1 MIVNGD
7 KKIIQQPI
15 SLKDYLLSENYNLAH
30 IAVELNDEII
40 KKCNYDNV
48 MLDNES
54 RLEIVHFLGGG

>member
-1 MIVNGD
+1 MTVNGEE
-7 KKIIQQPI
+7 KVLQQSI

-40 KKCNYDNV
+40 KKTDYDNV
-48 MLDNES
+48 MLDNKS

>member
-1 MIVNGD
+1 MTVNGEE
-7 KKIIQQPI
+7 KVLQQPI

-40 KKCNYDNV
+40 KKTDYDNV
-48 MLDNES
+48 MLDNKS